1 MPTKYY
7 YDNYLMTLCDIPD
20 SLLRRNIGS
29 KHEQSAAIQR
39 NWKTGAVTGLV
50 AFSRS
55 RRHALNHCHGNDFQF
70 HSAGDYHACNHRS
83 NQTG

>member
-29 KHEQSAAIQR
+29 KHEQSAAIQ
-39 NWKTGAVTGLV
+39 KKLETGAVHGTGGI
-50 AFSRS
+50 F
-55 RRHALNHCHGNDFQF
+55 
-70 HSAGDYHACNHRS
+70 
-83 NQTG
+83 TGRGVMH